1 MSYQNPSVLFS
12 GGNLYDYLQ
21 QRMHNNMLLE
31 EEVGISYKVVLA
43 FCIAKGACKKRSTRY
58 FYYLDELDWEL
69 IFKKEVILNT
79 SISFEIF
86 PHVNTVFN

>member
-43 FCIAKGACKKRSTRY
+43 FFIAKGA
-58 FYYLDELDWEL
+58 
-69 IFKKEVILNT
+69 FKK
-79 SISFEIF
+79 
-86 PHVNTVFN
+86 